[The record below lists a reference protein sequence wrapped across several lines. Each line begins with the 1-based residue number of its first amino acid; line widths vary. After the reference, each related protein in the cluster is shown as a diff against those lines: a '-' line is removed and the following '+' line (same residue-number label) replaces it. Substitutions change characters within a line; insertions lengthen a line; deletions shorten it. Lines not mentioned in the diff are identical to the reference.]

1 MASIRQNSDGSATF
15 FSDVTG
21 TEAMRAGGPK
31 PIGGPGA
38 GGSTADFRPGS
49 CLKMGPFAGVVATTG
64 GAIGAWTNN
73 LGYDIIIEYAVFDVT
88 TASSGAAN
96 LTVGQ
101 TPTSVTTSS
110 TNLIAAVS
118 VASTGGKASAAALG
132 IKVKNG
138 EFVTLQGSADT
149 TGLIGSLYLRFIPA

>member
-1 MASIRQNSDGSATF
+1 MATIRQNSDGSVTL

-21 TEAMRAGGPK
+21 TEALRAGGPK
-31 PIGGPGA
+31 TIGGPGA
-38 GGSTADFRPGS
+38 GGSTPDFRPGGTM
-49 CLKMGPFAGVVATTG
+49 KMGAFAGVVATTG

-73 LGYDIIIEYAVFDVT
+73 LGYDIIATSAYFDVT

-101 TPTSVTTSS
+101 TVTSVTTAAS
-110 TNLIAAVS
+110 NLIAAVS
-118 VASTGGKASAAALG
+118 VASTGIKASALAVK
-132 IKVKNG
+132 IKNG

-149 TGLIGSLYLRFIPA
+149 SGLIGSLYIDFVPA